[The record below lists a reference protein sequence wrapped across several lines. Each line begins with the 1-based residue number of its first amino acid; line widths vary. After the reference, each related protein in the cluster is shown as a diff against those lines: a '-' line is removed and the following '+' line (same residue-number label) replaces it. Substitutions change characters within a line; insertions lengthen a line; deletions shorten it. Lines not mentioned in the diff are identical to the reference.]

1 MGRKERRKEKRAE
14 KKSNDKKVEAVRW
27 VNSLSPE
34 KAELVKSY
42 ARIIANRDNEHFI
55 GALERCYSAA
65 IISELDLELEE
76 VKSIID
82 TFAVLMEEDARK
94 MKELKSECGG
104 DLEMATKK
112 VNGQAEIVEERARE
126 LLKEGLK
133 QKNIV
138 ETLASEFPSLSKAML
153 TNAYKKTKAMMK
165 EAIDMK
171 NSIDKAIEVKSVIEK
186 LGAPDIDTNEA
197 IEYIFGE
204 DKKENSKEEKETDFE
219 IIKEVRILD
228 LKGKYAKYHVEN
240 KVVTV
245 DDELGFSN
253 IAEVEEWGMSEVKA
267 INNEIAALEEK
278 KKMIQAKENEIS
290 KVIEKFM

>member
-1 MGRKERRKEKRAE
+1 M
-14 KKSNDKKVEAVRW
+14 
-27 VNSLSPE
+27 
-34 KAELVKSY
+34 
-42 ARIIANRDNEHFI
+42 RI
-55 GALERCYSAA
+55 
-65 IISELDLELEE
+65 
-76 VKSIID
+76 
-82 TFAVLMEEDARK
+82 
-94 MKELKSECGG
+94 
-104 DLEMATKK
+104 
-112 VNGQAEIVEERARE
+112 
-126 LLKEGLK
+126 
-133 QKNIV
+133 
-138 ETLASEFPSLSKAML
+138 
-153 TNAYKKTKAMMK
+153 KKTKAMMK

-171 NSIDKAIEVKSVIEK
+171 NSIDKAMEVKSVIEK
-186 LGAPDIDTNEA
+186 LGTPDIDTNEA

-253 IAEVEEWGMSEVKA
+253 IAEVEEWGMSEVQA